1 MKIPLGRLRH
11 AWEDVKIKWSVNVD
25 WIQLAE
31 DGLQCYGQCHEPLSS
46 IKGGSGISR
55 LSGRLLPFQQSI

>member
-1 MKIPLGRLRH
+1 MINVYKIVVWKPKMKIPLGRLRH

-31 DGLQCYGQCHEPLSS
+31 YGMQC
-46 IKGGSGISR
+46 
-55 LSGRLLPFQQSI
+55 LLLWTVS